1 MEKATTHHVIRE
13 CLENDCPEPNH
24 GPKGN
29 GFFRKSNTFWW
40 RDRGLRSLNLRL
52 LAVFISPLM
61 IGYDGT
67 LIASLLTMPH
77 YLGLNPRDSSLV
89 GLMGAGYSFGA
100 MIAFPFSSW
109 IADTMGRKL
118 MIMIGDIIIIGAVLG
133 QVFCYNARL
142 YILTRFILGIG
153 SMFVIASCP
162 VLLTELAHPRQR
174 SFLVGGYA
182 SLFFIG
188 SVVVAWVSFGS
199 LHIPSEWSWRIPT
212 TLQLLPPVLQLPLMF
227 LVPESPRW
235 FVSRDRH
242 TEAKDILIHYH
253 ANGRS
258 DDEVVTVQYA
268 EICQAIELDHRT
280 QKTTWISWFR
290 GAGNRRRL
298 LLVVFSTIFGSWSGG
313 GIITFYLSVA
323 LKQVGITEPAQQAG
337 INGGLQI
344 FNLCVAVA
352 AASLVEK
359 LGRRILFISSSVIM
373 LLAMVGFTVAT
384 EQFTREAQS
393 AASKALVAMVFLFQF
408 GSDVGYTPLTPMYI
422 AEICPYHLRAKAM
435 ALHYFF
441 MYAFSAAGQYANP
454 VALQNLGWRYYLVY
468 IGILVF
474 EVGFTYI
481 MFPETKGQTIEEVS
495 SIFEK

>member
-1 MEKATTHHVIRE
+1 M
-13 CLENDCPEPNH
+13 
-24 GPKGN
+24 
-29 GFFRKSNTFWW
+29 
-40 RDRGLRSLNLRL
+40 RSEE
-52 LAVFISPLM
+52 LAEVDIKHP
-61 IGYDGT
+61 D
-67 LIASLLTMPH
+67 
-77 YLGLNPRDSSLV
+77 LGLNPRDSTLV

-100 MIAFPFSSW
+100 MIAFPVSSW

-118 MIMIGDIIIIGAVLG
+118 MIMIGDMIIIGAVLG

-142 YILTRFILGIG
+142 YVLTRFILGIG

-182 SLFFIG
+182 SLFFVG

-199 LHIPSEWSWRIPT
+199 LHISSQWSWRIPT
-212 TLQLLPPVLQLPLMF
+212 MLQLLPPALQLPLLF

-235 FVSRDRH
+235 LVSRGRH
-242 TEAKDILIHYH
+242 TEAKDILAHFH
-253 ANGRS
+253 ANGRM
-258 DDEVVTVQYA
+258 DDEVVTVQFA
-268 EICQAIELDHRT
+268 EICQAIELDQRT
-280 QKTTWISWFR
+280 QETTWISWFR
-290 GAGNRRRL
+290 GPGNRRRL

-344 FNLCVAVA
+344 FNLCVALA

-373 LLAMVGFTVAT
+373 LLAMIGFTVAT
-384 EQFTREAQS
+384 EQFTREGQS

-408 GSDVGYTPLTPMYI
+408 GSDVGYTPLTPMYT

-435 ALHYFF
+435 ALHYFL

-468 IGILVF
+468 IVILVF
-474 EVGFTYI
+474 EVGFTYF

>member
-1 MEKATTHHVIRE
+1 MRSEK
-13 CLENDCPEPNH
+13 
-24 GPKGN
+24 
-29 GFFRKSNTFWW
+29 
-40 RDRGLRSLNLRL
+40 
-52 LAVFISPLM
+52 LADVDIKHP
-61 IGYDGT
+61 D
-67 LIASLLTMPH
+67 
-77 YLGLNPRDSSLV
+77 LGLNPRDSTLI

-100 MIAFPFSSW
+100 MTAFPVSSW

-118 MIMIGDIIIIGAVLG
+118 MIMIGDMIIIGAGKALTSFVISSFRGTQATDISVTVLG

-142 YILTRFILGIG
+142 YVLTRFIVSNLMKIRHRKPAYRSTQLGIG

-182 SLFFIG
+182 SLFFVG
-188 SVVVAWVSFGS
+188 SVGKLKRSSALTLCSSHLVVAWVSFGS
-199 LHIPSEWSWRIPT
+199 LHISSQWSWRIPT
-212 TLQLLPPVLQLPLMF
+212 MLQLLPPALQLPLLF

-235 FVSRDRH
+235 LVSRGRH
-242 TEAKDILIHYH
+242 TEAKDILAHFH
-253 ANGRS
+253 ANGRM
-258 DDEVVTVQYA
+258 DDEVVTVQFA
-268 EICQAIELDHRT
+268 EICQAIELDQRT
-280 QKTTWISWFR
+280 QETTWISWFR
-290 GAGNRRRL
+290 GPVNRRRL

-344 FNLCVAVA
+344 FNLCVALA

-373 LLAMVGFTVAT
+373 LLAMIGFTVAT
-384 EQFTREAQS
+384 EQFTREGQS

-435 ALHYFF
+435 ALHYFL

-468 IGILVF
+468 IAILVF
-474 EVGFTYI
+474 EVGFTYF